1 MKVSDFLNN
10 DLVDYASY
18 STVRMIGSAIDGQK
32 NAARKIVK
40 TILDKNIKKEIKVSQ
55 LGSKASEYTEYLHGD
70 ICGVIVTMAQNYS
83 GTNNLPL
90 LDREG
95 NFGTR
100 FIPEA
105 SASRYIYTNGSKE
118 MFELFNK
125 DDLNILEKQYFEG
138 EEIEP
143 KFYLPCTPLILVNG
157 SEGIATGFAQKILP
171 RNPELIKNYLISKLN
186 KTNSKTDKTFTP
198 WFKDFTG
205 EVIQGENP
213 KQWIIKGKV
222 QKISITKVLITELPV
237 GYSLKSYI
245 SILNKLEDNKVITS
259 FKDKSEKDF
268 RFEVSML
275 SSNLKKLSIN
285 DLLVKLKLIK
295 TVTENY
301 TCIDEFSKIKEFND
315 VSEVFDYYYSIKLK
329 YLQKRKDYLIKT
341 IKESIQLNY
350 SKYLFIKNIVEDKLI
365 INKRTKDEII
375 KDLSLI
381 TDIQVYDNYDYLLNM
396 RISSLTKEKMIELE
410 DSLRNLKKKFNII
423 KTTSLQD
430 LWKDEL

>member
-1 MKVSDFLNN
+1 MKVSDFLKN

-171 RNPELIKNYLISKLN
+171 RNPELIKNYLISRLN
-186 KTNSKTDKTFTP
+186 ETNSKTDETFTP